1 MEEKLSL
8 QWADFQNNI
17 STSFRE
23 LRSGNDFADVTLA
36 CEDRDFEVHK
46 LILSTSSPFFKAL
59 LKRANKQPHPM
70 IYMRGVAAKDLEALV
85 DFIYLGEVSILQA
98 NLERFLA
105 IAEELQLKGLS
116 GLSAEE
122 VFAAQQPIKFVLNS
136 THDQH
141 LSIDG
146 KPKIRNSQKFN
157 RDPDIKSKMRQTDS
171 LKIQPKL
178 CQADSFK
185 IKANRVPTSNDKVK
199 PIISEETARL
209 VETLYKNQNGVYSC
223 LKCAYTSM
231 QKGHMKG
238 HVEKHIKGLKYPCNY
253 CGKNASSSQSL
264 SGHLRKYH

>member
-17 STSFRE
+17 STSFGE
-23 LRSGNDFADVTLA
+23 LRTSNDFADVTLA

-46 LILSTSSPFFKAL
+46 LILSASSPFFKAL
-59 LKRANKQPHPM
+59 LKRANKQLHPM
-70 IYMRGVAAKDLEALV
+70 IYMRGITAKDLEALV
-85 DFIYLGEVSILQA
+85 NFIYLGEAHILQA
-98 NLERFLA
+98 NLESFLA

-116 GLSAEE
+116 GLSAEQ
-122 VFAAQQPIKFVLNS
+122 VCAAQQPIKFDLNS
-136 THDQH
+136 TFDQH
-141 LSIDG
+141 LSINR
-146 KPKIRNSQKFN
+146 KPKMQNTQKIN
-157 RDPDIKSKMRQTDS
+157 NDPDIESRMCRS
-171 LKIQPKL
+171 
-178 CQADSFK
+178 DSFK
-185 IKANRVPTSNDKVK
+185 IKPKTDSFKIESNRAPTNNDKVK
-199 PIISEETARL
+199 PIIAKETARL

-264 SGHLRKYH
+264 RGHLRKYH